1 MKRADLYFALVVAA
15 FFVPFFLSRTL
26 YEGYQSFNA
35 AHGMVMSFVKFS
47 ILSTMGELL
56 GLRISSGHYFRKGFG
71 VLPRAV
77 VWGFLGMGINMAF
90 VVFSTGVP
98 AFAAYLGVDNPAAI
112 MEGAFSWGK
121 VLLAFAI
128 SVTMNSI
135 FAPVFMTF
143 HKITDTHILMT
154 GGTLRGLFSP
164 YGRDYAE
171 IELACTMGVRVQ
183 EDDTLVLVSCTYGN
197 FPLAGRGA
205 RAFRGFVGSG
215 FRCHFG
221 SGSPQE
227 IAGESDFNR
236 FIIGVYI
243 KRLNVVSINKKTVF

>member
-1 MKRADLYFALVVAA
+1 MKRADLYFALVVGA

-112 MEGAFSWGK
+112 MEGALSWGK

-128 SVTMNSI
+128 SVTMNGI

-164 YGRDYAE
+164 IPMGE
-171 IELACTMGVRVQ
+171 IMQGLNWRVQWEFVFKKTIPLFWFPAHTVTFLLPGEVRV
-183 EDDTLVLVSCTYGN
+183 LFAALLGVALGVI
-197 FPLAGRGA
+197 LAVAA
-205 RAFRGFVGSG
+205 R
-215 FRCHFG
+215 
-221 SGSPQE
+221 
-227 IAGESDFNR
+227 
-236 FIIGVYI
+236 
-243 KRLNVVSINKKTVF
+243 KK